1 MKRQKKPFNPIFT
14 IILVVIAWIIFAPI
28 EVGGQVKYVIID
40 GTSMLPN
47 LVSGDLVIVHTAP
60 YYEVGDVVAYN
71 YPGLGT
77 VIHRIMGKNGDHFVM
92 KGDNNTWIDGYSPT
106 SSEIY
111 GKLWVHIPGAG
122 KIILTL
128 KKPIVFASLIGVG
141 VYLIGKDYL
150 KSNQPARRKL
160 RD

>member
-1 MKRQKKPFNPIFT
+1 
-14 IILVVIAWIIFAPI
+14 
-28 EVGGQVKYVIID
+28 
-40 GTSMLPN
+40 
-47 LVSGDLVIVHTAP
+47 
-60 YYEVGDVVAYN
+60 
-71 YPGLGT
+71 
-77 VIHRIMGKNGDHFVM
+77 M

-150 KSNQPARRKL
+150 KSSQPARRKL